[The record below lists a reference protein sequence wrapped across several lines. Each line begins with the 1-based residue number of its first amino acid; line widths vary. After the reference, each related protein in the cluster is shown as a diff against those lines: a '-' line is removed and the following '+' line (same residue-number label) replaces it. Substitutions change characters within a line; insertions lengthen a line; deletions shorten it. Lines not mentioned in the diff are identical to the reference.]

1 MAIFSLTRKADYGL
15 LMLSELA
22 RRGRGGLVS
31 IKKLSDDK
39 GLPKAFLAQIGQNLV
54 KAGIIGSKEGRNG
67 GYYLN
72 YDPKEVEVK
81 EALEAIEG
89 EIGPVWC
96 TTERGSCPIE
106 ERCEQKNF
114 MNKLSM
120 SMTELLSKYTLA
132 DLVAK

>member
-15 LMLSELA
+15 LMLAELS
-22 RRGRGGLVS
+22 RQGRGGLVS

-72 YDPKEVEVK
+72 YEPKDVEVR

-89 EIGPVWC
+89 EIGPAWC
-96 TTERGSCPIE
+96 TVERGSCPIE
-106 ERCEQKNF
+106 DRCEQKGF
-114 MNKLSM
+114 MSQLST
-120 SMTELLSKYTLA
+120 SMTNILSKYTLA
-132 DLVAK
+132 DLVKN